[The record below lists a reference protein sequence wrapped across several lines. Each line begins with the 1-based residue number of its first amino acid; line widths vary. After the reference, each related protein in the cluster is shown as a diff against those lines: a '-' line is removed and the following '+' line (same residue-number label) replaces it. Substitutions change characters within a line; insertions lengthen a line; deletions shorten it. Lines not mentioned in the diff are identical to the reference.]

1 MKLFAR
7 LGEEII
13 FKVYFTRKNDIWTI
27 NNDKINPKKSYALQS
42 ALQKYWK
49 NIVLTYIVIIY
60 IHAYIYLYIFMYMGI
75 CVV

>member
-27 NNDKINPKKSYALQS
+27 NNDKINPTFLDNV
-42 ALQKYWK
+42 L
-49 NIVLTYIVIIY
+49 IVCKTS
-60 IHAYIYLYIFMYMGI
+60 H
-75 CVV
+75 